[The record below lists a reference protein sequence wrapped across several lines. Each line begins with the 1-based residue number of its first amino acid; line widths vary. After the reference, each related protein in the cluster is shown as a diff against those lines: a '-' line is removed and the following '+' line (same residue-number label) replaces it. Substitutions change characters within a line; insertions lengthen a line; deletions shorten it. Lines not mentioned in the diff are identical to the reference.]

1 MEEIL
6 LEDLLQI
13 LKTEKHARVMVKF
26 NQWNGYASPMD
37 EYKADPDK
45 VNIQWLFWRT
55 KRKNFRVGD
64 VVICFLE
71 LSNNKWLLTTIKKIT
86 KDLDKE
92 NAVNYEG
99 EELKEFKKYF
109 GRVIVMYHKK
119 RSQCYLYKKICKEL
133 IVNGILPTQFDGED
147 FPGYDKVRLSYSQLE
162 AIIKRGKRDW
172 VSALTNQKAVYL
184 ITDIHTGKLYVG
196 SATGEEGMLLQRWQS
211 YVGNGHGGNKG
222 LIELVN
228 KEGLDYVRRCFQYSI
243 LENYNAKVD
252 DKIILEREAW
262 WKGVL
267 GSRDF
272 GYNKN

>member
-13 LKTEKHARVMVKF
+13 LKTENHARVMVKF

-92 NAVNYEG
+92 NAINYEG

-119 RSQCYLYKKICKEL
+119 RSQCYLYKKIRKEL

-162 AIIKRGKRDW
+162 TIIKRGKRDW

-228 KEGLDYVRRCFQYSI
+228 KEGLDYARRYFQYSI

>member
-13 LKTEKHARVMVKF
+13 LKTENHARVMVKF

-92 NAVNYEG
+92 NAINYEG

-119 RSQCYLYKKICKEL
+119 RSQCYFYKKICKEL

-162 AIIKRGKRDW
+162 TIIKRGKRDW

-184 ITDIHTGKLYVG
+184 ITDTHTGKLYVG
-196 SATGEEGMLLQRWQS
+196 SATGKEGMLLQRWQS

-228 KEGLDYVRRCFQYSI
+228 KKRLDYVRRYFQYSI